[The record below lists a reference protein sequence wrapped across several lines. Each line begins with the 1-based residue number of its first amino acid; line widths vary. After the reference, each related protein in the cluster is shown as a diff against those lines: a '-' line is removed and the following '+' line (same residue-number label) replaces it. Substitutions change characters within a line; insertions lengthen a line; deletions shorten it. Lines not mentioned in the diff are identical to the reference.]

1 MKRQSRS
8 IPLNCVDKCLLALDG
23 IKETMLIHV
32 ILNLEG
38 KVDPEG
44 LNQAIQCAQ
53 RAFPIMRTVL
63 KGKYFRVS
71 REVHEEI
78 SEGVLSVQDLSE
90 TKDVSY
96 ERCLF
101 DWMNQPLN
109 IWERF
114 PLRVLLV
121 AKNDLDS
128 SLIFTF
134 HHSATDGLRAMIFVR
149 RVIESYNGDLACD
162 SQIQQDIRMSRK
174 GDELLKFAHSQRKRV
189 DRYYR
194 KMVSSL
200 FYRFFIDAF
209 PFPTRVFHDRSER
222 YKELHICFNTI
233 SPKHREEIESRAIEG
248 GVELNDILLAA
259 CYRVVEKWNA
269 MHGKSSNKIRIMA
282 PVNICPKGF
291 RNVVSNFVSWVSPST
306 TKEDRADPV
315 KLLKNVRSDTIRAA
329 RNRIAFSL
337 IYFFYLCSYFP
348 LVVMRGMCRYLMI
361 SRTHVDSI
369 LVTNPGVIWPQI
381 GAEEPAVRN
390 IGSSKIINVTGS
402 APVVTPMGLSI
413 CAGVYNKNLN
423 FSLTYRPALFSKGK
437 ARMFLDMYVQE
448 IKDYPVRQEGV

>member
-8 IPLNCVDKCLLALDG
+8 IPLNCVDKCLLGLDG
-23 IKETMLIHV
+23 INEPMLIHV

-38 KVDPEG
+38 KIDPER
-44 LNQAIQCAQ
+44 LNQAVKSAQ
-53 RAFPIMRTVL
+53 RAFPIMRTIL
-63 KGKYFRVS
+63 KRRYFRVS
-71 REVHEEI
+71 REVQEEI
-78 SEGVLSVQDLSE
+78 KGGVLSVQDLSE
-90 TKDVSY
+90 TKDASY

-109 IWERF
+109 IWKGF
-114 PLRVLLV
+114 PVRVLLV

-134 HHSATDGLRAMIFVR
+134 HHSATDGLRALIFVR
-149 RVIESYNGDLACD
+149 RVIESYNIDVACD
-162 SQIQQDIRMSRK
+162 SQVPQDIRMSRK
-174 GDELLKFAHSQRKRV
+174 GDELLEFAHSQRKRV

-209 PFPTRVFHDRSER
+209 PFPTRVSHDRSGR
-222 YKELHICFNTI
+222 SRELHICFNTI
-233 SPKHREEIESRAIEG
+233 SPEQREDIESRSIKA

-259 CYRVVEKWNA
+259 CYRVVEKWNK

-291 RNVVSNFVSWVSPST
+291 RNVVSNFVSWVSLST

-315 KLLKNVRSDTIRAA
+315 RLLKKVRSDTISAA

-337 IYFFYLCSYFP
+337 IYLFYFCSCFP
-348 LVVMRGMCRYLMI
+348 LVVMMGMCRYLMI

-369 LVTNPGVIWPQI
+369 LVTNPGVIWPKI
-381 GAEEPAVRN
+381 GAEEPALKN
-390 IGSSKIINVTGS
+390 IGSSKIVNVTGS

-423 FSLTYRPALFSKGK
+423 LSLTYRPALFSKDK
-437 ARMFLDMYVQE
+437 AQMFLDMYVKE
-448 IKDYPVRQEGV
+448 VKNYPVRQEGV

>member
-1 MKRQSRS
+1 M
-8 IPLNCVDKCLLALDG
+8 DKCLLALDG

-38 KVDPEG
+38 KINPPR
-44 LNQAIQCAQ
+44 LNQAVQSAQ
-53 RAFPIMRTVL
+53 RAFPIMRTIL
-63 KGKYFRVS
+63 KGRYFRIS
-71 REVHEEI
+71 REVQEDVKEE
-78 SEGVLSVQDLSE
+78 VLTVQDFSE
-90 TKDVSY
+90 TGYANY

-101 DWMNQPLN
+101 DWMNQPLD

-114 PLRVLLV
+114 PVRVLLA

-134 HHSATDGLRAMIFVR
+134 HHSATDGLRSLIFVR
-149 RVIESYNGDLACD
+149 RVIESYNDDVACD
-162 SQIQQDIRMSRK
+162 SQIQQDIRISRK
-174 GDELLKFAHSQRKRV
+174 GDELLEFAHSQRKRV

-194 KMVSSL
+194 KMISSL
-200 FYRFFIDAF
+200 FRRFFIDAF

-222 YKELHICFNTI
+222 SKELNICFNTI
-233 SPKHREEIESRAIEG
+233 SSEQREEIESRSIES

-259 CYRVVEKWNA
+259 CYRVVEEWNT
-269 MHGKSSNKIRIMA
+269 MHGKNSNKIRIMA

-291 RNVVSNFVSWVSPST
+291 RNVVSNFVSWVSPFT
-306 TKEDRADPV
+306 TKEDRTDPV
-315 KLLKNVRSDTIRAA
+315 RLLKKVRSDTICAA
-329 RNRIAFSL
+329 RDRIAFSL
-337 IYFFYLCSYFP
+337 IYFFYVCSFFP

-423 FSLTYRPALFSKGK
+423 FSLTYRPALFSKDK
-437 ARMFLDMYVQE
+437 AQMFLDMYVQE
-448 IKDYPVRQEGV
+448 IKDYPVR